1 MAMKK
6 ETGGKYHL
14 GHDNQPKG
22 KGIGVPSK
30 VVDSLPKGGG
40 SGGMHSGQP
49 SGHGIGVP
57 ERSNTVKNMGIGSPG
72 NGGGIFKTS
81 GKVLINS
88 GVKGAHRLGCKK

>member
-6 ETGGKYHL
+6 ETGGKYSLKHESQT
-14 GHDNQPKG
+14 HG
-22 KGIGVPSK
+22 KGIGIPSK
-30 VVDSLPKGGG
+30 VVDSMPKGGG

-57 ERSNTVKNMGIGSPG
+57 TRSNPVKNMGIGSPG
-72 NGGGIFKTS
+72 NGAGIFKSS